1 MASEKK
7 TRGSFV
13 RKLRSKYRLVISN
26 AETFQEVWGMRLS
39 RMNLMVAVGG
49 FFLLVLLLSWVVIF
63 FTPVRELLPGNSSQ
77 AITQQVVGNALRADS
92 LEREV
97 TLWNTYL
104 ANLRV
109 ILRGGTP
116 EISVEKPD
124 SVVNTRGAE
133 YTRSG
138 EDSLLRAQ
146 VEQDFLLMGSSG
158 TSSAASGK
166 PWGRLVPPV
175 QGQVSGAYS
184 KGSGHQ
190 GTDIVTAAD
199 ATINCVADGTVLLA
213 SWNQET
219 GFSIMVQHPS
229 GLVSIY
235 KHCKRLLKKNYES
248 VKAGDA
254 LGIVGN
260 TGEQTTGPH
269 LHLELWYQGTSIN
282 PEDYIAFGK

>member
-7 TRGSFV
+7 TRGAFV

-63 FTPVRELLPGNSSQ
+63 FTPVRELLPGHSSQ

-175 QGQVSGAYS
+175 QGQVSGAYN
-184 KGSGHQ
+184 KVSGHQ

-235 KHCKRLLKKNYES
+235 KHCKRLLKKNYET

>member
-1 MASEKK
+1 
-7 TRGSFV
+7 
-13 RKLRSKYRLVISN
+13 
-26 AETFQEVWGMRLS
+26 MRLS

-146 VEQDFLLMGSSG
+146 VEQDFLLMGSTG

-175 QGQVSGAYS
+175 QGQVSGTYS